1 MPWIFSTSYLPLNHG
16 AKFPIR
22 QSFRGDRTPLLWVL
36 SAEEEAALIVSG
48 EDGYKAGLRLT
59 GIGLNRVSLA
69 KSVSYAPPDK
79 G

>member
-1 MPWIFSTSYLPLNHG
+1 
-16 AKFPIR
+16 
-22 QSFRGDRTPLLWVL
+22 
-36 SAEEEAALIVSG
+36 LIVSG

-79 G
+79 GWGVRRGTLDFPRCLPDHYGTSGVSGAERCVNGAL